1 MENIS
6 PISFI
11 STKWKK
17 ADVIFFISL
26 YFCFY
31 FQELE
36 NISTIHFTSTK
47 WKKLKSFTVLPNRK
61 KISNRE
67 TGKYVYLQSG
77 KNWSNFLH
85 FSTYSTSFPQN
96 GKHFIVAIYFH
107 KVQKKWSNFPYILI
121 YIYFFSFSRNGLHFT
136 NAVYFHKVENISPA
150 LYFLEVDKCLMNCII
165 VK

>member
-67 TGKYVYLQSG
+67 TGKYIYLQSG

-85 FSTYSTSFPQN
+85 FSTYSTSFPQS

-107 KVQKKWSNFPYILI
+107 EVQKKWSNFPHILI
-121 YIYFFSFSRNGLHFT
+121 YISFHFHEMD
-136 NAVYFHKVENISPA
+136 YISPMRFISTKWKIFHQST
-150 LYFLEVDKCLMNCII
+150 LFPWSG
-165 VK
+165 